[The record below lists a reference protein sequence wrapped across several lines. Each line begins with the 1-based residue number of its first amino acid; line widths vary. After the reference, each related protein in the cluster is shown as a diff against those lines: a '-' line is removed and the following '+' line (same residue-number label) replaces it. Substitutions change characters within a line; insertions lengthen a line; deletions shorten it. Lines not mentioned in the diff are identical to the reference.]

1 MIGCIRVGFSI
12 DGVPIPIPIDS
23 FARRLIFIRRDG
35 YLSEVLSHRPQ
46 IARK

>member
-12 DGVPIPIPIDS
+12 DRVPIPIDS
-23 FARRLIFIRRDG
+23 FARRLIFIRRNG
-35 YLSEVLSHRPQ
+35 YSSDVVSHRPQ